1 MDITFQ
7 MLSVNLYMFFYIRN
21 ISISF
26 VKKYIIDRKK
36 GLMRGFF
43 KDEDC

>member
-26 VKKYIIDRKK
+26 VKKNIIDMKK

-43 KDEDC
+43 KDENC

>member
-1 MDITFQ
+1 

-26 VKKYIIDRKK
+26 VKKNIIDRKK

-43 KDEDC
+43 KDENC